1 MVEYV
6 MGLRDLSPRGQEELA
21 KVVAAVSAQAELK
34 SQKEL
39 DEADSDLIQEGS
51 DLFWDGITGV
61 DEACIDCHGW
71 DGEESSESRTPDLT
85 GWMSRE
91 YMIEFIKNPE
101 HPRFYG
107 SGNDRMPAYGE
118 EGTLTVQQIG
128 LVVDWL
134 RGEWYEPVDE
144 LMP

>member
-1 MVEYV
+1 M
-6 MGLRDLSPRGQEELA
+6 
-21 KVVAAVSAQAELK
+21 VAAVSAQAELK
-34 SQKEL
+34 SQKGL
-39 DEADSDLIQEGS
+39 DDADSDLIREGS
-51 DLFWDGITGV
+51 DLFWDGITGS

-71 DGEESSESRTPDLT
+71 DGEESAESRTPDLT

-107 SGNDRMPAYGE
+107 SGNDRMPVYGE
-118 EGTLTVQQIG
+118 EGTLTEKQIG

-134 RGEWYEPVDE
+134 RGEWYEPVDAQ
-144 LMP
+144 MP